1 MSITVSVIVVNYNTS
16 AEVINCLHSVLC
28 QQDIDFDVWV
38 VDNASFDDSVARL
51 QHTFGAR
58 IQLIASPD
66 NLGFGRANN
75 LASAKAAGE
84 YLYLLNPDAQLTD
97 PHDLKRLVE
106 FLQARPRCGL
116 AGTTVIQSDNQR
128 LIATA
133 SQYPGQ
139 RHLKTTQGLQDLP
152 GTIAWLQGSSMLLS
166 RARFHQI
173 SGFDPDYFLYAEET
187 DLCLRLRK
195 AGHEI
200 DVCTD
205 VKVHHIGGASQR
217 QAKIYDMRL
226 RKQRGLYLFYTKHY
240 SPDDARRLAKRA
252 RLHSLLN
259 LLWLTP
265 LSLCSPTKK
274 IKRIRQRVTYQ
285 AAIEFLRNHE

>member
-1 MSITVSVIVVNYNTS
+1 MSVTVSVIVVNYNTA
-16 AEVINCLHSVLC
+16 AEVIDCLHSVLC

-38 VDNASFDDSVARL
+38 VDNASFDDSITRL
-51 QHTFGAR
+51 QNTFGAR
-58 IQLIASPD
+58 VQLIASPD

-75 LASAKAAGE
+75 LASAKAAGD

-97 PHDLKRLVE
+97 PHDLKHLVE

-116 AGTTVIQSDNQR
+116 VGSHVIQQHR

-139 RHLKTTQGLQDLP
+139 RHLKTTRGLQDLP
-152 GTIAWLQGSSMLLS
+152 GTIAWLQGSSML
-166 RARFHQI
+166 I
-173 SGFDPDYFLYAEET
+173 SSACFRQMGGFDPDYFLYAEET

-195 AGHEI
+195 AGYEI
-200 DVCTD
+200 GVCPH
-205 VKVHHIGGASQR
+205 VQVQHIGGASQR
-217 QAKIYDMRL
+217 HAKIYDMRL
-226 RKQRGLYLFYTKHY
+226 RKQRGLYLFYAKHY

-252 RLHSLLN
+252 HLHSLLN

-265 LSLCSPTKK
+265 LSFCWPDKK
-274 IKRIRQRVTYQ
+274 IKLIRQRVIYQ
-285 AAIEFLRNHE
+285 AAIEFLRNHS